1 MSEKHD
7 HKHDHKHHEQQHSGR
22 KPLHHDWRAW
32 VVVVLMLVAMAIY
45 VLTDN
50 ESLNGVLVRVHRVS
64 VEVERRFQIG
74 GQRFLL
80 RVL

>member
-7 HKHDHKHHEQQHSGR
+7 HKHDHKNHDPQHSHR

-45 VLTDN
+45 VLSDN
-50 ESLNGVLVRVHRVS
+50 ESLMPGSKKLQPS
-64 VEVERRFQIG
+64 VPAAE
-74 GQRFLL
+74 
-80 RVL
+80 